1 VRTVVLTH
9 LHTDHIGWAVTS
21 ASERSSEASDAVGMT
36 ARPYFRNARYL
47 LQRAEYDAVDM
58 LNPSLRERL
67 IEPLAATGQLSL
79 VDGDVP
85 VAGPVRVVATPGHT
99 PGHQS
104 VLVDTGDDAVLVA
117 GDLLV
122 HAVQL
127 VDPDLP
133 YALETDPE
141 AARESRTA
149 RLAELAGRGGVL
161 ATAHLGEPFLAVTPS
176 GWVPAPPR

>member
-1 VRTVVLTH
+1 M
-9 LHTDHIGWAVTS
+9 
-21 ASERSSEASDAVGMT
+21 DAH
-36 ARPYFRNARYL
+36 PYFRNARYL
-47 LQRAEYDAVDM
+47 LQRAEHDAVET

-67 IEPLAATGQLSL
+67 IEPLAAAGQLSL
-79 VDGDVP
+79 VDGDTT

-104 VLVDTGDDAVLVA
+104 VLVETGDDLVLVT

-133 YALETDPE
+133 YAIETDPE
-141 AARESRTA
+141 AARRSRRA
-149 RLAELAGRGGVL
+149 LLAELAGRGGLL

-176 GWVPAPPR
+176 GWEPAPPR